1 MRIRVLAFFFFVA
14 LTVASVRSNDYQ
26 IQTVPGS
33 TLANIDPWVLNET
46 AAKGEAEFLVVL
58 ADQADLSGAA
68 KLSTKEEKGQYVYQ
82 TLYDKAQTTQ
92 KQILNWLKSNS
103 IEHRS
108 FYIVN
113 MIWVKGNLD
122 VAVTLASRS
131 DVGRIMATRRFVTF
145 YQSRRSPPD
154 PMRLRRPRRWN
165 RG

>member
-1 MRIRVLAFFFFVA
+1 MFIGLC
-14 LTVASVRSNDYQ
+14 
-26 IQTVPGS
+26 
-33 TLANIDPWVLNET
+33 
-46 AAKGEAEFLVVL
+46 
-58 ADQADLSGAA
+58 
-68 KLSTKEEKGQYVYQ
+68 
-82 TLYDKAQTTQ
+82 TTRRKPLRNQ
-92 KQILNWLKSNS
+92 FLNWLKSNS

-131 DVGRIMATRRFVTF
+131 DVGRIDGNPEFAIF
-145 YQSRRSPPD
+145 YHSRRYAPD